1 MPPVVAL
8 VGPVPPWRSGIAD
21 QGARL
26 VAAMRRLGHEPLV
39 VTHRRMYPPFL
50 YPGHADREEGQ
61 LLSPGGEWHAPL
73 DGYNPLS
80 FVRAA
85 RLVASRDAALAIVP
99 WWTAYWGPH
108 TAAFLATLGAE
119 SPRTVRLL
127 LCHNVWDHETG
138 PLSAALTRAV
148 LRRADR
154 IVVQNRR
161 AEAEVRG
168 EFGEKPVAVLP
179 HPSEPR
185 AVLPD
190 RAEARG
196 RLGVPPDAPVFLFSG
211 ILRPYKGWDLLLDAF
226 REVRREIPR
235 AVLVLA
241 GEPWGDAALLAAE
254 AGSASRAGRRFSGER
269 PAFSGVRLELRY
281 LPEEERALWFAACD
295 AVVCP
300 YRHATGS
307 GIAADAIAFAR
318 PVIGTRVDGL
328 LDVVDD
334 GVSGLLVPAEDRAAL
349 AAAMSRFVREGLGP
363 RLSAGAAARAGHF
376 HPDAHARRLL
386 AFGGVSA

>member
-1 MPPVVAL
+1 MPPLVAL

-21 QGARL
+21 QDGRL
-26 VAAMRRLGHEPLV
+26 VAAMRRLGHDPLV

-50 YPGHADREEGQ
+50 YPGRADREEGL

-85 RLVASRDAALAIVP
+85 RLVAARGAALAIVP
-99 WWTAYWGPH
+99 WWTAFWGLH

-119 SPRTVRLL
+119 NPRTVKLL

-138 PLSAALTRAV
+138 LLPAALTRTV

-154 IVVQNRR
+154 IVVQNGR
-161 AEAEVRG
+161 AEAELRG

-196 RLGVPPDAPVFLFSG
+196 RLGVPLDAPVFLFSG
-211 ILRPYKGWDLLLDAF
+211 ILRPYKGWDLLLEAF
-226 REVRREIPR
+226 RIVRR
-235 AVLVLA
+235 AVPDALLVLA
-241 GEPWGDAALLAAE
+241 GEPWGDAARLAAE
-254 AGSASRAGRRFSGER
+254 AAAASRAGRRFSGER

-281 LPEEERALWFAACD
+281 LAEEERTLWFAACD

-328 LDVVDD
+328 LDVVEE
-334 GVSGLLVPAEDRAAL
+334 GASGLLVPAGDVPAL
-349 AAAMSRFVREGLGP
+349 AAAMIRFVRSRMGP

-386 AFGGVSA
+386 AFGGVDG

>member
-1 MPPVVAL
+1 
-8 VGPVPPWRSGIAD
+8 
-21 QGARL
+21 
-26 VAAMRRLGHEPLV
+26 VAALRRLGHEPLV
-39 VTHRRMYPPFL
+39 VTYRRMYPSFL
-50 YPGHADREEGQ
+50 YPGHADREEGL

-85 RLVASRDAALAIVP
+85 RLVAARDTALAIVP
-99 WWTAYWGPH
+99 WWTAFWGPH

-119 SPRTVRLL
+119 SPQTVKLL

-154 IVVQNRR
+154 IVVQNSR
-161 AEAEVRG
+161 AEAEVRS

-185 AVLPD
+185 AVLLD

-196 RLGVPPDAPVFLFSG
+196 RLGVPLDSPVFLFSG
-211 ILRPYKGWDLLLDAF
+211 ILRPYKGWDLLLAAF
-226 REVRREIPR
+226 HEVRRAIPD
-235 AVLVLA
+235 ALLILA
-241 GEPWGDAALLAAE
+241 GEPWGDAARLAAA
-254 AGSASRAGRRFSGER
+254 AGAAERAGRRFSGER
-269 PAFSGVRLELRY
+269 PSFSGVRLELRY
-281 LPEEERALWFAACD
+281 LPEEERTLWFAACD

-307 GIAADAIAFAR
+307 GIAADAIAFGR
-318 PVIGTRVDGL
+318 PVIGTQVDGL
-328 LDVVDD
+328 LDVVKD
-334 GVSGLLVPAEDRAAL
+334 GASGLLVPPGDVPAL
-349 AAAMSRFVREGLGP
+349 ASAMIRFVHDGLGP
-363 RLSAGAAARAGHF
+363 RLSAGAAARAPHF
-376 HPDAHARRLL
+376 HPDAHARQLL
-386 AFGGVSA
+386 AFGGVAG